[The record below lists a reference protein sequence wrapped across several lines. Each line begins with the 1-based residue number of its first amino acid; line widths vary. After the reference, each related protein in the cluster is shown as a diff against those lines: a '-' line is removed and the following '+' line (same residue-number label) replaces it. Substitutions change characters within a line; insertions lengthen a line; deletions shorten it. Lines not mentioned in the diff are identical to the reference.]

1 MTDQALP
8 ITLACDPTGVLIQP
22 GGYRLSRGALE
33 SSHLLHDRLRAIVKN
48 AESHAHGQPVK
59 PKVQFVIG
67 PGGEETFWL
76 VRRQTVFAGT
86 DWPATVRL
94 VESGGLDAFTGR
106 LRQ

>member
-1 MTDQALP
+1 MT
-8 ITLACDPTGVLIQP
+8 PTGVLIQP

-33 SSHLLHDRLRAIVKN
+33 SSHLLHDRLKAIVKN
-48 AESHAHGQPVK
+48 AETHANGQPVK
-59 PKVQFVIG
+59 PKVQFVIE

-94 VESGGLDAFTGR
+94 VESGGLDAFSGR
-106 LRQ
+106 LRR